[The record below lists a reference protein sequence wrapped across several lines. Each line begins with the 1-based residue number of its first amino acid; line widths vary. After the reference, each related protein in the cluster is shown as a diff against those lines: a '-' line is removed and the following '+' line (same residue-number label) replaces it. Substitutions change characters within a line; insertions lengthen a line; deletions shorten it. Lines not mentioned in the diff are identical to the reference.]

1 MGTYR
6 VKYKMKGQ
14 STKEIEV
21 QASSGQQAQKNV
33 KDMMGPNCENS
44 SAGILIP
51 GKWNLEYRSHHT
63 QPETTTFKGGFFVP
77 YFFPKLAAF
86 KNKISL
92 EMNPNA
98 LWIVLHNMN
107 PQQLLCTYAAC
118 TNILYCRDYHRL
130 HFGPIGN
137 FGWCQRQIHRRRI
150 TLGDHLVAGAA
161 DCFRSLLFAR
171 HFRIVRRGLKFS
183 ARGLTCFWMWNR
195 RVEVK
200 VKAHASFAYLL

>member
-1 MGTYR
+1 MHYESFYT
-6 VKYKMKGQ
+6 
-14 STKEIEV
+14 I
-21 QASSGQQAQKNV
+21 
-33 KDMMGPNCENS
+33 C
-44 SAGILIP
+44 
-51 GKWNLEYRSHHT
+51 
-63 QPETTTFKGGFFVP
+63 
-77 YFFPKLAAF
+77 
-86 KNKISL
+86 
-92 EMNPNA
+92 
-98 LWIVLHNMN
+98 N

-200 VKAHASFAYLL
+200 VKAHASFAYLLLSETNLRDHWLSALVKIVKTVHGEKKHFTRQPFRGTN